1 MVRGSRRFRLTGPGA
16 FEAVFRSGRR
26 REGTYLQMVSVAKAR
41 ECGRTGFVIGRK
53 ALPLAVDRNRVRRML
68 RVMLQSARPKIDGY
82 DVIVRLKRGAP
93 RAEFPLI
100 VTEAERLLASL
111 AAQQHRTQ

>member
-1 MVRGSRRFRLTGPGA
+1 
-16 FEAVFRSGRR
+16 
-26 REGTYLQMVSVAKAR
+26 
-41 ECGRTGFVIGRK
+41 
-53 ALPLAVDRNRVRRML
+53 
-68 RVMLQSARPKIDGY
+68 LQSARPKIDGY